1 MLKNSI
7 ANVSDRIEY
16 VLPTGHR
23 KSLKKILMTAD
34 TVGGVWVY
42 ALELAQALSKKG
54 IQTILASMGAPVTSE
69 QRQEAQRIPHLEL
82 CESSF
87 KLEWMEDPW
96 PEVKQA
102 GQWLLQLEKLFEPDL
117 VHLNGYA
124 HGSLPW
130 RAPTLMVGHSCVL
143 SWWQAVKGEPAPAN
157 WNQYW
162 RQVRR
167 GLRSADLVVAP
178 TQAMLTALEEH
189 YGPLANRKV
198 IANGRDS
205 ALFRPGKKEPFI
217 FAAGR
222 LWDEAKNIMILEQVA
237 PALAWPV
244 YVAGNTQHPAG
255 RRVEF
260 SHLRL
265 LGCLPAQVLLP
276 LFGRASIYALPA
288 RYEPFGLSALEAA
301 LAGCALV
308 LGDIAS
314 LREVWGEA
322 ALYIPPDEPKA
333 IEDALQLLIK
343 DAAYRQELAARA
355 RLRALKYTTQGMA
368 NSYLA
373 VYRELVYAREFV

>member
-1 MLKNSI
+1 
-7 ANVSDRIEY
+7 
-16 VLPTGHR
+16 
-23 KSLKKILMTAD
+23 MTTD
-34 TVGGVWVY
+34 TVGGVWIY
-42 ALELAQALSKKG
+42 ALELARALSKKG
-54 IQTILASMGAPVTSE
+54 IQTILAGMGAPATSK

-96 PEVKQA
+96 QDVKQA
-102 GQWLLQLEKLFEPDL
+102 GQWLLQLEKQFEPDL

-124 HGSLPW
+124 HGALSW
-130 RAPTLMVGHSCVL
+130 RAPTLVVGHSCVL
-143 SWWQAVKGEPAPAN
+143 SWWQAVKGEAAPEN
-157 WNQYW
+157 WDQY
-162 RQVRR
+162 RHQVRR
-167 GLRSADLVVAP
+167 GLRAADMVVAP
-178 TQAMLTALEEH
+178 TQAMLAALEEH
-189 YGPLANRKV
+189 YGPLAKRKV
-198 IANGRDS
+198 IANSRDA

-244 YVAGNTQHPAG
+244 YVAGNNQHPTG
-255 RRVEF
+255 RMVEF

-265 LGCLPAQVLLP
+265 LGCLPAQAIAP

-308 LGDIAS
+308 LGDIPS

-322 ALYIPPDEPKA
+322 ALYTPPDDPKA

-343 DAAYRQELAARA
+343 DAAYRHELAARA
-355 RLRALKYTTQGMA
+355 RLRALKYTTQRMA
-368 NSYLA
+368 DHYLA
-373 VYRELVYAREFV
+373 IYQELVYARELV